1 MILQE
6 LVGVLVSLGTLLFT
20 QAPQISREN
29 LRRHDWLTFEQS
41 SEDEGQEGGLVHR
54 EYEPDKADDVP
65 YYEEL
70 NVSVST
76 HTGESRSGRSF
87 CESLRRS
94 FQVNLILLLA
104 VISLGLMTIVL
115 VYVDLNTTN
124 ACITWRNYNHS
135 VPSTVKVLE
144 IIGSSFT
151 ALPVFLWIPVTAVM
165 LWGLKEF
172 KKNHLSC
179 LLFSCFM
186 AVLIIVYRIVLFD
199 QLSVSINSLYR

>member
-1 MILQE
+1 MILEE

-41 SEDEGQEGGLVHR
+41 SEDEGEEGGLVHR

-94 FQVNLILLLA
+94 VQVNLVLLLA

-115 VYVDLNTTN
+115 VYVDLNTTHS
-124 ACITWRNYNHS
+124 CMEWRHYNDS
-135 VPSTVKVLE
+135 VPSRIKVLR
-144 IIGSSFT
+144 IIGTSLT
-151 ALPVFLWIPVTAVM
+151 AVPLYLWIPVTAVM

-172 KKNHLSC
+172 KENHLSC
-179 LLFSCFM
+179 LFVSCSI
-186 AVLIIVYRIVLFD
+186 AVLIMVYRIVFD
-199 QLSVSINSLYR
+199 FAAGQILIEK